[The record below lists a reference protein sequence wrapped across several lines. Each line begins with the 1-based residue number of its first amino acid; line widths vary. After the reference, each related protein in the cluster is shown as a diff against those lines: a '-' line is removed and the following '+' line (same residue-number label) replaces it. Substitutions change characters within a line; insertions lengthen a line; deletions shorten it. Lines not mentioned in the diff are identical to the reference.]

1 MPAMENIS
9 LWHERDISH
18 SSVERIIAPDV
29 TIAIDFAIIRMC
41 SVVENLIVY
50 PDKMLQNIN
59 KTGGLY
65 KSQKLLLALIQKGLS
80 REEAYNT
87 VQKAALES
95 IDTKNNFEKI
105 ISTNYIIKKYFEKNE
120 LNNILSS
127 EEKLEHIETIFKNVF
142 DK

>member
-1 MPAMENIS
+1 MPAMENVS

-29 TIAIDFAIIRMC
+29 TIAIDFAINRMC
-41 SVVENLIVY
+41 RIVENLIVY
-50 PDKMLQNIN
+50 PEKMLENIN

-105 ISTNYIIKKYFEKNE
+105 ISTNDIIKKYFDKKE
-120 LNNILSS
+120 LNKILSS
-127 EEKLEHIETIFKNVF
+127 EEKIEHIETIFNNVF

>member
-1 MPAMENIS
+1 MPAMENVS

-29 TIAIDFAIIRMC
+29 TIAIDFAINRMC
-41 SVVENLIVY
+41 RIVENLIVY
-50 PDKMLQNIN
+50 PEKMLENIN
-59 KTGGLY
+59 KTDGLY

-95 IDTKNNFEKI
+95 MDTKNNFEKI
-105 ISTNYIIKKYFEKNE
+105 ISTNDIIKKYFEKNE